1 MSKLKKPSKILY
13 TVLATLVLVSMLPVI
28 IVGWQLIE
36 LNQDT
41 LRGNE
46 QRIQLD
52 SVADKA
58 EQIKLFV
65 NAYRDQ
71 LQIFARSLELVG
83 GITESLEQNKLR
95 DTKLSEILQNDKNFC
110 ALVLTP
116 IDPNK
121 LGLTTFAHNSNKIS
135 VEEMSQI
142 TAKILN
148 QFRQTPSRNIHISK
162 PEIIKSSNESAI
174 VLAVPIIAE
183 NSATPTDETATTTPE
198 AAPLTI
204 EGSIIAVVNLDS
216 VFNFVT
222 KVTKNNS
229 GLNETNALLRS
240 GRTIY
245 FVTDNSGKVIA
256 HPDQQVVFTDAT
268 SARKNL
274 PVIGDWL
281 DNPQLA
287 GGTGSFKIEDSNKKL
302 PILSTY
308 TTADI
313 APDQRLGIFAMVNED
328 AAYFSVGQM
337 IAKTILVSV
346 ITILAAVIIGI
357 FLAIRITSPIE
368 TLALGARSIATG
380 DFTRRIRVSTRSEI
394 GQLADDFN
402 RMANYIQQYTN
413 ELRLAA
419 EENRMLFIGTVRAL
433 AEAIDGKDAYT
444 RGHSER
450 VMKYSVLMAQHMN
463 LSEEEIED
471 IRIAGILHDVG
482 KIGIDDK
489 ILKKPAA
496 LTDDEYHIM
505 KQHPQIGAKIMSEI
519 PQMKRYIPGMF
530 YHHECLDGKGYPL
543 GLKGDQIPMMARIIS
558 VADVFD
564 AMTTNR
570 PYQRAMDTQVAV
582 EKIRSFVGTRYD
594 SQVVEALVGA
604 LQAGKLDEVI
614 QSYASTLVKSQA
626 TK

>member
-1 MSKLKKPSKILY
+1 L
-13 TVLATLVLVSMLPVI
+13 
-28 IVGWQLIE
+28 
-36 LNQDT
+36 
-41 LRGNE
+41 
-46 QRIQLD
+46 
-52 SVADKA
+52 
-58 EQIKLFV
+58 
-65 NAYRDQ
+65 
-71 LQIFARSLELVG
+71 
-83 GITESLEQNKLR
+83 
-95 DTKLSEILQNDKNFC
+95 
-110 ALVLTP
+110 
-116 IDPNK
+116 
-121 LGLTTFAHNSNKIS
+121 
-135 VEEMSQI
+135 
-142 TAKILN
+142 
-148 QFRQTPSRNIHISK
+148 
-162 PEIIKSSNESAI
+162 IKSSNESAI
-174 VLAVPIIAE
+174 VLAVPILAE
-183 NSATPTDETATTTPE
+183 NAASTPPTTTPE
-198 AAPLTI
+198 NAPPNI
-204 EGSIIAVVNLDS
+204 EGSVIAIVNLDS

-222 KVTKNNS
+222 KVTKNNA
-229 GLNETNALLRS
+229 GLNETNALLRG

-245 FVTDNSGKVIA
+245 FVTDATGKVIA
-256 HPDQQVVFTDAT
+256 HPDQQVVFSDAN
-268 SARKNL
+268 SIRKKL
-274 PVIGDWL
+274 PVIEYWL
-281 DNPQLA
+281 KNPQLA
-287 GGTGSFKIEDSNKKL
+287 GGTEAFKVEDGDKTL

-313 APDQRLGIFAMVNED
+313 APNQRLGVFAMVNED

-337 IAKTILVSV
+337 IAKTILISV
-346 ITILAAVIIGI
+346 ITILAAIVIGI

-496 LTDDEYHIM
+496 LTDEEYHIM

-543 GLKGDQIPMMARIIS
+543 GLKGDQIPLMARIIS

-570 PYQRAMDTQVAV
+570 PYQRAMDTEVAV

-604 LQAGKLDEVI
+604 LHAGKLDEVI
-614 QSYASTLVKSQA
+614 QSYAVTLVKAPA